1 MHCSLIPAGLVF
13 GRAIYNNQHE
23 RLLGPGT
30 AGKPGNPFPD
40 EAAVWPDILPLAGEE
55 LASPPF

>member
-40 EAAVWPDILPLAGEE
+40 EAAVWPDILPLAGEV
-55 LASPPF
+55 